1 MAGRLASAREPHPI
15 RIPTRDL
22 HHAVVHKERK
32 NNRVVRV
39 TRRVVLSDPAEVEAR
54 LEESTYSSTVN
65 TSGVERENGKLRA
78 DCARAAR
85 KTLEFA
91 KEKTAFVFLRTW
103 AIAYDHFCRPNKGLG
118 RRRKESDART
128 RRVWD
133 ERTPMMAL
141 GKTDHEWSVEE
152 VLLCHPVPEPRPRS
166 SGGS

>member
-39 TRRVVLSDPAEVEAR
+39 TRHVVLSDPAEVEAR

-91 KEKTAFVFLRTW
+91 KEMKSMGVGIESVSRMLRHTSVTTTEKFYARMEAADAW
-103 AIAYDHFCRPNKGLG
+103 SEAASRMAA
-118 RRRKESDART
+118 RKNRLIID
-128 RRVWD
+128 
-133 ERTPMMAL
+133 
-141 GKTDHEWSVEE
+141 
-152 VLLCHPVPEPRPRS
+152 
-166 SGGS
+166 